1 MRRRCYPMMPAS
13 MGPRMSDVIVKNK
26 PKTRRGSPKTR
37 RGPPKSVEEK
47 RVRRDGRVTTIR
59 VVDAASPTFG
69 EDMLYVFR
77 KNVEA
82 ARREN
87 KRVTGVADFVPGKQ

>member
-1 MRRRCYPMMPAS
+1 MTDARAKS
-13 MGPRMSDVIVKNK
+13 K
-26 PKTRRGSPKTR
+26 PKAR
-37 RGPPKSVEEK
+37 RGPPPGVTET
-47 RVRRDGRVTTIR
+47 RVRSLDGKLTTIR
-59 VVDAASPTFG
+59 KVDANSPTFG

-87 KRVTGVADFVPGKQ
+87 KRVTGVTDVAPAKS

>member
-1 MRRRCYPMMPAS
+1 MADIRT
-13 MGPRMSDVIVKNK
+13 
-26 PKTRRGSPKTR
+26 KTKQAHR
-37 RGPPKSVEEK
+37 RGPPPGVTEH
-47 RVRRDGRVTTIR
+47 RVRASDGKVVTLR
-59 VVDAASPTFG
+59 KVDAGSPTFG

-87 KRVTGVADFVPGKQ
+87 KRVTGVADVTPGKR

>member
-1 MRRRCYPMMPAS
+1 
-13 MGPRMSDVIVKNK
+13 MSDVVVKSK
-26 PKTRRGSPKTR
+26 PKTR
-37 RGPPKSVEEK
+37 RGPPKSVTEK
-47 RVRRDGRVTTIR
+47 RVRGRDGKISILRT
-59 VVDAASPTFG
+59 VDAASPTFG

-87 KRVTGVADFVPGKQ
+87 KRILGVADVEPRKR